1 MINEEE
7 SASVEEGPQCVLCEF
22 VMKEIEDQLQDK
34 KTDVSS
40 TEILSI
46 LFHYI

>member
-1 MINEEE
+1 MNEEE

-34 KTDVSS
+34 KTDVSC
-40 TEILSI
+40 TEILST
-46 LFHYI
+46 LYLYI